1 MNGLALWRTLRRHY
15 DWPLLLVT
23 MAIAGLGLLNLYSAT
38 HGAPQRGMFQQQI
51 IWMLAGFGLFLIFSI
66 MDYRFW
72 LRLAWIAL
80 AIGLIAIVG
89 VHFFGVVV
97 KGSRR
102 WLGYGSVRLQPS
114 EFIKIAVILALA
126 RFAHDAASS
135 KLSGLGIGA
144 RAAAFFVTVCLI
156 AWQPDLGTAGLVAL
170 ICVSVALLVMRTLW
184 PIFVAGAVGGLAL
197 IPLWRFLYPYQKRR
211 ILTFFDPSSD
221 PSGAGWHAQQ
231 SIFAVGSGRIGGKGY
246 LHGTQNQLKFLP
258 EHWTDFP
265 FSVWAEEWGFLGS
278 VALLGLYLFLILWTI
293 NIASQAR
300 DRFGA
305 TICIGVAAM
314 LFWHVLVNIF
324 MVTGLAPVVGVTL
337 PLISYGGS
345 SVLTVFIGLG
355 LVASVSIRRYAH

>member
-1 MNGLALWRTLRRHY
+1 VNGLALWRTLRRHF

-23 MAIAGLGLLNLYSAT
+23 FAIAGIGVVNMFSAT
-38 HGAPQRGMFQQQI
+38 HGAQRNMFQQQI
-51 IWMLAGFGLFLIFSI
+51 VWILAGFGLFLVFSVI
-66 MDYRFW
+66 DYRFW

-80 AIGLIAIVG
+80 FIGLLAVVG

-102 WLGYGSVRLQPS
+102 WLGYGAVRLQPS

-126 RFAHDAASS
+126 RFAHDAATN
-135 KLSGLGIGA
+135 KLSGLGIVTRMGA
-144 RAAAFFVTVCLI
+144 FVTTVCLI

-170 ICVSVALLVMRTLW
+170 VCVSVALLVMRQLW
-184 PIFVAGAVGGLAL
+184 PILVAGAVAILAI
-197 IPLWRFLYPYQKRR
+197 IPLWQFLYPYQKRR
-211 ILTFFDPSSD
+211 ILTFLDPSKD

-231 SIFAVGSGRIGGKGY
+231 SICAVGSGRIAGKGY
-246 LHGTQNQLKFLP
+246 LHGTQNNLKFLP

-278 VALLGLYLFLILWTI
+278 ICLLGLYLFLIIWI
-293 NIASQAR
+293 VNIASQAR

-314 LFWHVLVNIF
+314 LFWHVLVNIG
-324 MVTGLAPVVGVTL
+324 MATGLAPVVGVTL
-337 PLISYGGS
+337 PLVSYGGS
-345 SVLTVFIGLG
+345 SVLTIFIGLG